1 MEGKSL
7 HSEPGGL
14 GEGAPR
20 CHHHHVG
27 LGTIHLL
34 LPEPPRKPENRAL
47 TGGRPAPLPLRLCC
61 YQHKLM
67 TCQWLPRAFPHR
79 LLWSVTSWMLSV
91 GWIQD
96 CRRPLPRP
104 QPSTCHWVNKRGLG
118 PCVTQSRGTC
128 SSVSRDATRKEL
140 AWRMAFRELLRG
152 GPWTSVP
159 TGLATR
165 PDEQWAGWEQ
175 LLVSP
180 PVPQGCPYDPGVVER
195 FMISHVLPASQ
206 ISHT

>member
-1 MEGKSL
+1 
-7 HSEPGGL
+7 
-14 GEGAPR
+14 
-20 CHHHHVG
+20 
-27 LGTIHLL
+27 
-34 LPEPPRKPENRAL
+34 
-47 TGGRPAPLPLRLCC
+47 
-61 YQHKLM
+61 M

-79 LLWSVTSWMLSV
+79 LLWCVTSWMLSV

-96 CRRPLPRP
+96 CRRPVPCP

-118 PCVTQSRGTC
+118 PRVTQSRGTC
-128 SSVSRDATRKEL
+128 SSVSRDAKQKEP
-140 AWRMAFRELLRG
+140 AWRMAFRDLLQG
-152 GPWTSVP
+152 GPSASVP

-195 FMISHVLPASQ
+195 FMIRAMWLLLHR
-206 ISHT
+206 